1 MSYDNTAPR
10 HNRYSHSIG
19 KQWSQNFYNGD
30 PNQRRLADTRINPK
44 ALENAPVPHVGDRQ
58 SFEIDSP
65 RARAI
70 FTQKQDGSWDVRGHG
85 KGGGSNPPHL
95 GGSGGARVPLQPKPK
110 SPAGGA
116 ALTVGK

>member
-10 HNRYSHSIG
+10 HSKYSHSIG
-19 KQWSQNFYNGD
+19 KQW
-30 PNQRRLADTRINPK
+30 NQSPGEKPTSYVIEGRDSYTR
-44 ALENAPVPHVGDRQ
+44 A
-58 SFEIDSP
+58 
-65 RARAI
+65 
-70 FTQKQDGSWDVRGHG
+70 TQKQDGSWDVRGHG